1 MSESLRAA
9 RSARSTPA
17 TKALLFVCSCT
28 VLAALAVSWTAVQA
42 TREHLRGDLNARLE
56 DNLTRAAAAVEA
68 WRNERH
74 TARPL
79 DALERA
85 ELRALLDRERSTQ
98 TRLQLADA
106 GGSIIATS
114 THPVEP
120 VPIRVPPA
128 ALHGDGMG
136 EYAGSD
142 GTRLAVRARALAH
155 GWWLVADEPVALA
168 FAPVTPVSV
177 RIFTVDLALLLL
189 FGLLAHRINAATG
202 RPPKGLHEAVNR
214 VLKERNAE
222 LQRAKETFEQLSITD
237 GLTRLHNHRFFQD
250 HLTREI
256 KRTTRIGPPLS
267 RLLIDIDDFKS
278 LNDRF
283 GHAAGDEILSSLA
296 RVMSKGVRDTDL
308 LARYGG
314 EEFVVLAT
322 DTGVAGSYQ
331 LAEKIRTV
339 VAETSFFPDSASAPA
354 RVTVSIGV
362 AQYRGNRKGFFQAAD
377 DALYR
382 AKDEGK
388 NCCIFVDDEDD
399 LA

>member
-1 MSESLRAA
+1 M
-9 RSARSTPA
+9 
-17 TKALLFVCSCT
+17 
-28 VLAALAVSWTAVQA
+28 QA

-177 RIFTVDLALLLL
+177 RIFTVDLALLLQHL
-189 FGLLAHRINAATG
+189 QKYTIAT
-202 RPPKGLHEAVNR
+202 
-214 VLKERNAE
+214 
-222 LQRAKETFEQLSITD
+222 AKVQNPGS
-237 GLTRLHNHRFFQD
+237 RFD
-250 HLTREI
+250 
-256 KRTTRIGPPLS
+256 PPLY
-267 RLLIDIDDFKS
+267 
-278 LNDRF
+278 
-283 GHAAGDEILSSLA
+283 
-296 RVMSKGVRDTDL
+296 MSEVQTHQR
-308 LARYGG
+308 
-314 EEFVVLAT
+314 
-322 DTGVAGSYQ
+322 
-331 LAEKIRTV
+331 
-339 VAETSFFPDSASAPA
+339 SAPT
-354 RVTVSIGV
+354 R
-362 AQYRGNRKGFFQAAD
+362 
-377 DALYR
+377 
-382 AKDEGK
+382 
-388 NCCIFVDDEDD
+388 CI
-399 LA
+399 